1 MVQPWYTRGETFM
14 PSVQRRV
21 SPNGKVSYR
30 ASVRLKGHKS
40 KTATFLKRADA
51 VTWGQETET
60 KIRQSKYFPGRL
72 IESRKYSLSDLLD
85 RYKSEVLPRKRDKN
99 QLGQLEWW
107 KVQLGE
113 YKLKDLTPSLIAS
126 LRDKLTKEKSERT
139 GRNRTP
145 ATVNRYLALLSHAC
159 TIAIKEWQW
168 MAVNPVIQISKPKE
182 AQGRTRFLSD
192 DERERLL
199 VACKSSESIHLFPIV
214 TLALSTGMRRGEILG
229 ITWENVDLQNRRIT
243 LLMTKNGERRVVP
256 LVGKAYELIKN
267 LYLKLEPEIK
277 DLVFPSPNNP
287 MQPINIRTAWE
298 TAIRKAKI
306 EGFRFHDLRHSTASY
321 LAMNGASLL
330 EIADILGHKTLQM
343 VKRYSHL
350 SEDHKADVLERM
362 NKKVFG

>member
-1 MVQPWYTRGETFM
+1 MAT
-14 PSVQRRV
+14 VQRRV
-21 SPNGKVSYR
+21 LIKGKIRYR
-30 ASVRLKGHKS
+30 ALVRIRGYKP

-51 VTWGQETET
+51 ITWGQEIET
-60 KIRQSKYFPGRL
+60 RIKQSKYFPDRL
-72 IESRKYSLSDLLD
+72 VESEKYTLSDLLD
-85 RYKSEVLPRKRDKN
+85 RYKSEVLPDKRSKG

-113 YKLKDLTPSLIAS
+113 YKLKDLAPPLVAEH
-126 LRDKLTKEKSERT
+126 RDKLIKEKSNKT
-139 GRNRTP
+139 GKNRAA
-145 ATVNRYLALLSHAC
+145 ATVNRYLALLRHPF
-159 TIAIKEWQW
+159 TTAIKEWQW

-192 DERERLL
+192 EEREKLL
-199 VACKSSESIHLFPIV
+199 VVCRSSESIHLFTIV

-229 ITWENVDLQNRRIT
+229 LSWENVDLKSSRIT
-243 LLMTKNGERRVVP
+243 LFRTKNGERRVVP
-256 LVGKAYELIKN
+256 LVGKAYDLIKN
-267 LYLKLEPEIK
+267 LYLKLEPENK
-277 DLVFPSPNNP
+277 DLLFPSPNNP
-287 MQPINIRTAWE
+287 KNSTCIRTAWC
-298 TAIRKAKI
+298 TAIKRAEI
-306 EGFRFHDLRHSTASY
+306 ENFRFHDLRHSTASY

>member
-1 MVQPWYTRGETFM
+1 MVQPWYTKGETFM
-14 PSVQRRV
+14 PTVQRRV
-21 SPNGKVSYR
+21 SLNGKISYR

-40 KTATFLKRADA
+40 KTATFLKRIDA

-60 KIRQSKYFPGRL
+60 KIRQSKYFPDRL
-72 IESRKYSLSDLLD
+72 IESEKYTLSDLLD

-99 QLGQLEWW
+99 QIGQLAWW
-107 KVQLGE
+107 KVQLGDH
-113 YKLKDLTPSLIAS
+113 KLKDLTPSLIAGH
-126 LRDKLTKEKSERT
+126 RDKLANMKSERT
-139 GRNRTP
+139 GRNRTS

-168 MAVNPVIQISKPKE
+168 MAVNPVAQISKPKE
-182 AQGRTRFLSD
+182 SQGRTRFLSD
-192 DERERLL
+192 QERGRLL
-199 VACKSSESIHLFPIV
+199 AVCRSSESIHLFPIV

-229 ITWENVDLQNRRIT
+229 ITWENVNLQNRRIT
-243 LLMTKNGERRVVP
+243 LVRTKNGERRVVP

-267 LYLKLEPEIK
+267 LYLKLEPESK
-277 DLVFPSPNNP
+277 ELVFPSPNNP
-287 MQPINIRTAWE
+287 LQPISIRTAWE
-298 TAIRKAKI
+298 TSVKRAKI
-306 EGFRFHDLRHSTASY
+306 ESFRFHDLRHSTASY

>member
-1 MVQPWYTRGETFM
+1 M
-14 PSVQRRV
+14 PTVQRRV

-30 ASVRLKGHKS
+30 ALVRLKGHKP

-60 KIRQSKYFPGRL
+60 KIRQSKYFPDRL
-72 IESRKYSLSDLLD
+72 IDSEKYTLSDLLD
-85 RYKSEVLPRKRDKN
+85 RYKSEVLPRKRDIK
-99 QLGQLEWW
+99 QTGQLEWW
-107 KVQLGE
+107 KAQLGD
-113 YKLKDLTPSLIAS
+113 YKLKDLTPSIISS
-126 LRDKLTKEKSERT
+126 LRDKLTKEQSNRT
-139 GRNRTP
+139 GRNRTS

-168 MAVNPVIQISKPKE
+168 MGANPVVQISKPRE

-199 VACKSSESIHLFPIV
+199 VACRSSESIHLFTIV

-229 ITWENVDLQNRRIT
+229 LSWENVDLQNRRIT
-243 LLMTKNGERRVVP
+243 LVRTKNGERRVVP
-256 LVGKAYELIKN
+256 LVGKAYELIKD
-267 LYLKLEPEIK
+267 LYLKLEPEGK
-277 DLVFPSPNNP
+277 NLVFPSPNNP
-287 MQPINIRTAWE
+287 KQPISIRTAWE
-298 TAIRKAKI
+298 TAIKRGKI
-306 EGFRFHDLRHSTASY
+306 ENFRFHDLRHSTASY

-350 SEDHKADVLERM
+350 SEDHKATVLEKM

>member
-1 MVQPWYTRGETFM
+1 M

-30 ASVRLKGHKS
+30 ALVRLKGHKP

-51 VTWGQETET
+51 VTWAQETET
-60 KIRQSKYFPGRL
+60 KVKQSKYFPDRL
-72 IESRKYSLSDLLD
+72 IESEKYTLTDLLN
-85 RYKSEVLPRKRDKN
+85 RYKSDVLPDKRDKN
-99 QLGQLEWW
+99 QLGQLDWW
-107 KVQLGE
+107 KVQLGDH
-113 YKLKDLTPSLIAS
+113 KLKDLTPSLIAS
-126 LRDKLTKEKSERT
+126 LRDKLTKELSKRT
-139 GRNRTP
+139 GRTRTP

-168 MAVNPVIQISKPKE
+168 MAVNPVLQISKPRE

-192 DERERLL
+192 EERERLFA
-199 VACKSSESIHLFPIV
+199 VCKSSESTHLFTIV
-214 TLALSTGMRRGEILG
+214 TLALSTGMRRGEIHGLS
-229 ITWENVDLQNRRIT
+229 WEDVDLKNSRIT
-243 LLMTKNGERRVVP
+243 LLRTKNGERRVVP

-267 LYLKLEPEIK
+267 LYLKLEPGNK
-277 DLVFPSPNNP
+277 DLLFPSPNNP
-287 MQPINIRTAWE
+287 NNSICIRTAWH
-298 TAIRKAKI
+298 TAIKRAEI
-306 EGFRFHDLRHSTASY
+306 ENFRFHDLRHSTASY

>member
-1 MVQPWYTRGETFM
+1 M
-14 PSVQRRV
+14 PTIQRRV
-21 SPNGKVSYR
+21 SPNGKIKYR
-30 ASVRLKGHKS
+30 ALVRLKGHKP

-51 VTWGQETET
+51 VTWSQETET
-60 KIRQSKYFPGRL
+60 KIRQARYFPDRL
-72 IESRKYSLSDLLD
+72 IESEKYTLGDLLD
-85 RYKSEVLPRKRDKN
+85 RYKSEVLPRKRDKK
-99 QLGQLEWW
+99 QTGLIEWW
-107 KVQLGE
+107 RNELGD
-113 YKLKDLTPSLIAS
+113 YKLKDLTSSLIAE
-126 LRDKLTKEKSERT
+126 LRDRLIKEISDRT
-139 GRNRTP
+139 GRHRTP

-168 MAVNPVIQISKPKE
+168 MAVNPVAQISKPRE

-199 VACKSSESIHLFPIV
+199 VTCRSSESIHLFPIV

-229 ITWENVDLQNRRIT
+229 LSWENIDLQNRRIT
-243 LLMTKNGERRVVP
+243 LLRTKNGERRVVP

-267 LYLKLEPEIK
+267 LYLKLEPEGH
-277 DLVFPSPNNP
+277 DLVFPSPNTP
-287 MQPINIRTAWE
+287 KQPISMRTAWE
-298 TAIRKAKI
+298 TTVRKAEI
-306 EGFRFHDLRHSTASY
+306 ENFRFHDLRHSTASY

>member
-1 MVQPWYTRGETFM
+1 M

-182 AQGRTRFLSD
+182 AQGRTRFQND
-192 DERERLL
+192 EERERLL
-199 VACKSSESIHLFPIV
+199 VVCRSSKSIHLFTIV
-214 TLALSTGMRRGEILG
+214 TLALSTGMRQGE
-229 ITWENVDLQNRRIT
+229 V
-243 LLMTKNGERRVVP
+243 
-256 LVGKAYELIKN
+256 LV
-267 LYLKLEPEIK
+267 
-277 DLVFPSPNNP
+277 
-287 MQPINIRTAWE
+287 
-298 TAIRKAKI
+298 
-306 EGFRFHDLRHSTASY
+306 
-321 LAMNGASLL
+321 
-330 EIADILGHKTLQM
+330 
-343 VKRYSHL
+343 
-350 SEDHKADVLERM
+350 
-362 NKKVFG
+362 